1 MVYLSCAGLYK
12 LFIKDAIKQLLLS
25 KTQQKQ
31 VTVRSELLEVN
42 IKINK
47 VTGTF

>member
-1 MVYLSCAGLYK
+1 MVYLSRAGLYK

-31 VTVRSELLEVN
+31 ATARNEVLEVN

-47 VTGTF
+47 ATGTF